1 MNRKGGAMAIE
12 HGAVQPYAAD
22 IAPRSDRATVEALR
36 AGDESAFASLI
47 DQYHGPLL
55 RMALVYVPSH
65 AVAEDVVQETWL
77 GVLQGIDR
85 FEARSSLKTWVF
97 RILINRAKTRGAREG
112 RSVAFSSVGGIDPD
126 GREPS
131 VDPDRF
137 HPLGHRLA
145 GHWSSAPRNWSET
158 PEERLLSDETLARVQ
173 AAVDNLPD
181 SQRAVITLRDIDGWT
196 AAEVCTM
203 LDISDANQRVLLHRA
218 RSKVRQA
225 LEQYLLDR

>member
-1 MNRKGGAMAIE
+1 MAFEHASGGPPPAGI
-12 HGAVQPYAAD
+12 AATPND
-22 IAPRSDRATVEALR
+22 LSIVDALR

-55 RMALVYVPSH
+55 RMALLYVPSS
-65 AVAEDVVQETWL
+65 AAAEDVVQETWL

-112 RSVAFSSVGGIDPD
+112 RSIVFSSLSGFGPE
-126 GREPS
+126 REESS

-137 HPLGHRLA
+137 HPLGHPLA
-145 GHWSSAPRNWSET
+145 GHWSAAPRDWSET
-158 PEERLLSDETLARVQ
+158 PEERLLSDETFARVQ
-173 AAVDNLPD
+173 VAVDALPAN
-181 SQRAVITLRDIDGWT
+181 QRAVITLRDIDGCT
-196 AAEVCTM
+196 AAEACTI
-203 LDISDANQRVLLHRA
+203 LDISEANQRVLLHRA

-225 LEQYLLDR
+225 LEHYLSDR

>member
-1 MNRKGGAMAIE
+1 MATECAPSGPNAAGIAAM
-12 HGAVQPYAAD
+12 PD
-22 IAPRSDRATVEALR
+22 DRGVVDALR

-47 DQYHGPLL
+47 DRYHGPLL
-55 RMALVYVPSH
+55 RTALLYVPSR

-97 RILINRAKTRGAREG
+97 RILINRAKTRGVREG
-112 RSVAFSSVGGIDPD
+112 RSIAFSSLGGGGSADA
-126 GREPS
+126 EPA

-137 HPLGHRLA
+137 HPPGHLFA
-145 GHWSSAPRNWSET
+145 GHWSAAPGNWSET
-158 PEERLLSDETLARVQ
+158 PEERLLAGEAFARVQ
-173 AAVDNLPD
+173 GAVDALP
-181 SQRAVITLRDIDGWT
+181 SNQREVITLRDIDGCT

-225 LEQYLLDR
+225 LEHYLSDR